1 MLHNEIKSKIR
12 KLWDKFWSGGISN
25 PLQAI
30 EQISYLIYMKR
41 LEDRDVQRQQEATL
55 KGEEYKSIFEGII
68 DVSGKKINTK
78 NCRWSVW
85 SQYPAEKILEH
96 VREEV
101 FPFMRNLGGNG
112 GMYAK
117 YMANANFEIPNAS
130 LLIEAVNIINDMHI
144 REQNQDAQGDIY
156 EYLLSELQTAGK
168 NGQFRTP
175 RHIIKMMVEL
185 TKPELN
191 DRILDPACGTA
202 GFLVNAYEY
211 ILKQNTSKNLIKKDE
226 EGNEYNF
233 KADKLNPQ
241 QKKFLDEE
249 TFYGYDIDQTMT
261 RIALM
266 NMMMHGITKP
276 NIEQLNTLSKRY
288 NEENTYDLIL
298 ANPPFKGSI
307 DESEMSDNFRV
318 KTKKTELLFLELMFN
333 SLASGGRCAVI
344 IPEGV
349 LFGNLNAHKS
359 IRKMIL
365 ERCRLDA
372 VISMP
377 SGVFKPYAGVSTAV
391 LVFTKGESTK
401 KVWFY
406 QMESD
411 GFSLDD
417 KRTKVGDGKGDIPD
431 IIEKFYR
438 RKDQAYEDRK
448 KKHFFVPVEDIKEKD
463 YNLSI
468 STYKAYEYEEK
479 TYDKP
484 EKYLDKV
491 EKEEKDI
498 LKGIGELRDLI

>member
-1 MLHNEIKSKIR
+1 MLHNELKLNIR

-41 LEDRDVQRQQEATL
+41 LEDKDIQKEQEAIL
-55 KGEEYKSIFEGII
+55 KGEKFHSIFE
-68 DVSGKKINTK
+68 KYKT
-78 NCRWSVW
+78 CRWSEW
-85 SQYPAEKILEH
+85 SEYPAEKILDH
-96 VREEV
+96 VRDVV
-101 FPFMRNLGGNG
+101 FPFMRELGADGSL
-112 GMYAK
+112 YSK

-130 LLIEAVNIINDMHI
+130 LLIEAVKIINSLHI
-144 REQNQDAQGDIY
+144 KEQNQDAQGDIY

-185 TKPELN
+185 SKPDLK

-211 ILKQNTSKNLIKKDE
+211 ILRQNTSEDLIKKDN

-233 KADKLNPQ
+233 KADKLKPQ

-249 TFYGYDIDQTMT
+249 TLYGYDIDQTLT

-266 NMMMHGITKP
+266 NLMMHGITNP
-276 NIEQLNTLSKRY
+276 NIKQLNTLSKRY
-288 NEENTYDLIL
+288 NEENTYDLVL

-318 KTKKTELLFLELMFN
+318 KTKKTELLFLELIYN
-333 SLASGGRCAVI
+333 SLANGGRCAVI
-344 IPEGV
+344 IPNGV
-349 LFGNLNAHKS
+349 LFGNSNAHKS
-359 IRKMIL
+359 IRKLLL
-365 ERCRLDA
+365 ENCRMDA

-377 SGVFKPYAGVSTAV
+377 SGVFKPYAGVSTAI
-391 LVFTKGESTK
+391 LFFTKGEPTK

-406 QMESD
+406 NMEAD

-417 KRTKVGDGKGDIPD
+417 KRTKIEVNDIPD
-431 IIEKFYR
+431 ILERFEK
-438 RKDQAYEDRK
+438 RKEEKNEDRT
-448 KKHFFVPVEDIKEKD
+448 KKHFFVPVEEITEKE
-463 YNLSI
+463 YNLSF
-468 STYKAYEYEEK
+468 STYKEDEEEK
-479 TYDKP
+479 IEYRDPKIVRD
-484 EKYLDKV
+484 ELVDL
-491 EKEEKDI
+491 EKEI
-498 LKGIGELRDLI
+498 LKGLNNLTEL